1 MTYIQGFVAA
11 VPADRKQEYLAHAR
25 EAAEIFL
32 GWGATRC
39 VENWGDEVPPGERT
53 DFYRATAAEEGE
65 IIVFS
70 WVEYPDKATSDAA
83 NQKMMTD
90 PRMQN
95 MQMPFDG
102 ARMIYGGFETIFD
115 QSR

>member
-11 VPADRKQEYLAHAR
+11 VPADSREAYLKHAR
-25 EAAEIFL
+25 EAAAIMME
-32 GWGATRC
+32 WGATRC
-39 VENWGDEVPPGERT
+39 VENWGDNVPHGQQT
-53 DFYRATAAEEGE
+53 DFYRAAAAKDGE
-65 IIVFS
+65 VIVFS

-83 NQKMMTD
+83 NEKMMSD

-115 QSR
+115 ESK